1 MDIRGSEKEYRR
13 RSLRVEASVAALLV
27 GLSPAV
33 AEAAPRNKQTQQTSQ
48 QETQSAPADASASAA
63 PSSGVVEDVVVTAQ
77 RRKEDV
83 QKVPIAITAV
93 SGAKVEEN
101 HLRDAADIS
110 LFVPNFNAQ
119 PSGRVTPRWFLRG
132 VGIADPRAI
141 SPLGI
146 HIDDVYLQNTTLTNF
161 PLFDLQ
167 RVEVLRGPQGTLW
180 GKNTTAGAINYVSQK
195 PNFDVQNNY
204 IQTDFGNFGSKLVN
218 GAYGGVIVPDRVAGR
233 FAFHVDT
240 SDGYTRN
247 FIDGTPVGD
256 VTVGALRGQVLAKV
270 TDDLDALLNVHY
282 SKFNAPHAT
291 TSTHFVS
298 TRADGTNG
306 FGYRFP
312 SATTYD
318 YFGSLGSAF
327 TNIEML
333 GGFLNLTQRLG
344 DYTFVSISA
353 VERLSNENQSGTGIP
368 QQAPRGH
375 GNVTDEQISQEF
387 RLLSP
392 KDGPFDWLVGAHLFY
407 DTLNADEASATLP
420 GGPQFARYQDIRYK
434 TKTEAYAGFAHAG
447 YRLTDAFRIEAGIR
461 FTHEGRTNELRALT
475 GGTAARPA
483 TFSDPTTF
491 WLPTSVSSPLAL
503 SAYQN
508 AAPSWNAL
516 TYDVTPEY
524 SITDN
529 ARVFFRYAKGFRSGA
544 FNVGATSQGQVSVV
558 DPEILYDYEGGLK
571 TEWFNKRLILNA
583 SVFYYDYQNIQINVL
598 SPTGPGG
605 SAQSRISNGGKGF
618 SKGIELEARA
628 VPLDE
633 LELYGTLGLLKTKFT
648 GTPPN
653 GGISIGNEFA
663 RAPHVSLTWGGR
675 YTYSLQ
681 PFSLPGSIAFSSDWK
696 FTTKFYYGVSD
707 AAHNEVQMQFPTLIG
722 NAQITY
728 ENGDYEFGLWARNI
742 TNRRYLT
749 VLLPTAYGAS
759 GTEEQ
764 PRTFGGTV
772 KVRF

>member
-1 MDIRGSEKEYRR
+1 MSVGLVRRKYRR
-13 RSLRVEASVAALLV
+13 KLVRAEASVAALIVALNV
-27 GLSPAV
+27 AAAAAATRDKPKPQAAPPEASQPAQ
-33 AEAAPRNKQTQQTSQ
+33 EAAPAT
-48 QETQSAPADASASAA
+48 A
-63 PSSGVVEDVVVTAQ
+63 VVEEVVVTAQ
-77 RRKEDV
+77 RRKEDI

-101 HLRDAADIS
+101 HFRDAADIS
-110 LFVPNFNAQ
+110 LLVPNFNAQ
-119 PSGRVTPRWFLRG
+119 PSGRLTPRWFLRG

-180 GKNTTAGAINYVSQK
+180 GKNTTAGAINYISQK
-195 PNFDVQNNY
+195 PNFDYQNNY

-218 GAYGGVIVPDRVAGR
+218 GAYGGVIIPDRVAGR
-233 FAFHVDT
+233 FAFHFDT
-240 SDGYTRN
+240 SDGYTSN
-247 FIDGTPVGD
+247 FIDGTRVGD

-270 TDDLDALLNVHY
+270 TDDLEALVNVHY

-291 TSTHFVS
+291 TATHFVS

-327 TNIEML
+327 NDVETL
-333 GGFLNLTQRLG
+333 GGFINLTQRFG
-344 DYTFVSISA
+344 DYTLVSISA
-353 VERLSNENQSGTGIP
+353 VDRLSNENQSGTGIP
-368 QQAPRGH
+368 QQAPRGR
-375 GNVTDEQISQEF
+375 GNVVDEQISQEF
-387 RLLSP
+387 RFLSP
-392 KDGPFDWLVGAHLFY
+392 KDGPFDWLVGAHIFY
-407 DTLNADEASATLP
+407 DTLQAEEASATLP
-420 GGPQFARYQDIRYK
+420 GGPQFSRFQTIGYT
-434 TKTEAYAGFAHAG
+434 TKTEEYAGFAHAG

-461 FTHEGRTNELRALT
+461 FTHEGRSNVLRTLT
-475 GGTAARPA
+475 SGSAAKPA
-483 TFSDPTTF
+483 TFFDPTTY
-491 WLPTSVSSPLAL
+491 WLPSSVSSPLAL
-503 SAYQN
+503 TAYQN

-516 TYDVTPEY
+516 TYDVTPQY
-524 SITDN
+524 DITEN
-529 ARVFFRYAKGFRSGA
+529 ARVYFRYAKGFRSGA
-544 FNVGATSQGQVSVV
+544 FNVGATSQGQVNVV
-558 DPEILYDYEGGLK
+558 DPEILYDYEGGFK
-571 TEWFNKRLILNA
+571 TEWFNKRLTLNA
-583 SVFYYDYQNIQINVL
+583 AIFYYDYQNIQINVL
-598 SPTGPGG
+598 RPTGPGG
-605 SAQSRISNGGKGF
+605 SAQSTISNGGKGF
-618 SKGIELEARA
+618 SKGIEFEARA

-648 GTPPN
+648 STPPG
-653 GGISIGNEFA
+653 GGISVGNEFV

-681 PFSLPGSIAFSSDWK
+681 QFQLPGSIVLGTDWK

-707 AAHNEVQMQFPTLIG
+707 AAHNEVQIQFPTLLG
-722 NAQITY
+722 NAQLTY
-728 ENGDYEFGLWARNI
+728 ENGDYEIGLWARNI

-759 GTEEQ
+759 GSEEQ